1 MDFMDS
7 KHQFNINSTYPIAVN
22 LQETPTQCFQKM
34 EPGQYKKGRIHQQK
48 LVDDFNPKKI
58 DESNTL
64 GEIFSNIG

>member
-48 LVDDFNPKKI
+48 LVDDFNPKK
-58 DESNTL
+58 
-64 GEIFSNIG
+64 